1 MAEQVNNDTT
11 ATTASAAFKKGDF
24 KNMEMFKKAK
34 HHADS
39 VHNVII
45 QLQKDS
51 LVLAKDVEILKSENA
66 TLLAKVDQL
75 EAAKDYLTIQL
86 QQAKANQSPV
96 AALTSP
102 SGCAV
107 LIVLIIAIM
116 VIALKKGFSF
126 SKNGTVVAIGE
137 NKKEEQK

>member
-1 MAEQVNNDTT
+1 MAEQVNNDST
-11 ATTASAAFKKGDF
+11 ATEAPVAFKKGDF

-34 HHADS
+34 QHADS

-51 LVLAKDVEILKSENA
+51 LVLAKDVDVLKAENA
-66 TLLAKVDQL
+66 QLHAKVNQL
-75 EAAKDYLTIQL
+75 EAAKDSLTIQL

>member
-1 MAEQVNNDTT
+1 MAEQVNNDST

-24 KNMEMFKKAK
+24 KSMEIFKKAK
-34 HHADS
+34 QHADS

-75 EAAKDYLTIQL
+75 EAAKDSLAIQL
-86 QQAKANQSPV
+86 QQAKANQSPFTV
-96 AALTSP
+96 IASP

-107 LIVLIIAIM
+107 LIVLILAIM

>member
-39 VHNVII
+39 VQNVII

-51 LVLAKDVEILKSENA
+51 LVLAKDVENLRNENA

-75 EAAKDYLTIQL
+75 EADKANLTTQL
-86 QQAKANQSPV
+86 QDAKANQSPI
-96 AALTSP
+96 AAITSP

-116 VIALKKGFSF
+116 VIALKKGFSI

>member
-1 MAEQVNNDTT
+1 MAEQVKNDTT
-11 ATTASAAFKKGDF
+11 ATEAPVAFKKGDF

-34 HHADS
+34 QHADS
-39 VHNVII
+39 VQKVII

-51 LVLAKDVEILKSENA
+51 LLLAKDVQVLKIENA
-66 TLLAKVDQL
+66 NLKVKVDQL
-75 EAAKDYLTIQL
+75 EADKANLTTQL
-86 QQAKANQSPV
+86 QEAKANQSPV

>member
-1 MAEQVNNDTT
+1 MAEQVNNDST

-75 EAAKDYLTIQL
+75 EAANASLTTAL
-86 QQAKANQSPV
+86 QESRDKESPV
-96 AALTSP
+96 AAITSP

-107 LIVLIIAIM
+107 LVVLIIALTI
-116 VIALKKGFSF
+116 IALKKGFSI
-126 SKNGTVVAIGE
+126 SKGDACVSVGD
-137 NKKEEQK
+137 KKKDQN

>member
-1 MAEQVNNDTT
+1 MEEQVKNDTS
-11 ATTASAAFKKGDF
+11 TTTPTAFKQGDF

-39 VHNVII
+39 VQNVIVR
-45 QLQKDS
+45 LQKDS

-75 EAAKDYLTIQL
+75 EAANASLTTAL
-86 QQAKANQSPV
+86 QESRDKESPV
-96 AALTSP
+96 AAITSP

-107 LIVLIIAIM
+107 LVVLIIALT
-116 VIALKKGFSF
+116 VIALKKGFSI
-126 SKNGTVVAIGE
+126 SKGDACVSVGD
-137 NKKEEQK
+137 KKKDQN

>member
-75 EAAKDYLTIQL
+75 EAAKDSLTIQL

-107 LIVLIIAIM
+107 LIVLILAIM

>member
-1 MAEQVNNDTT
+1 MAEQVKNDTT
-11 ATTASAAFKKGDF
+11 ATEAPVAFKKGDF

-34 HHADS
+34 QHADS

-51 LVLAKDVEILKSENA
+51 LVLAKDVDVLKAENA
-66 TLLAKVDQL
+66 QLHAKVNQL
-75 EAAKDYLTIQL
+75 EAAKDSLTIQL

>member
-1 MAEQVNNDTT
+1 MEEQVKNDTS
-11 ATTASAAFKKGDF
+11 TTTPTAFKQGDF

-75 EAAKDYLTIQL
+75 EAANASLTTAL
-86 QQAKANQSPV
+86 QESRDKESPV
-96 AALTSP
+96 AAITSP

-107 LIVLIIAIM
+107 LVVLIIALT
-116 VIALKKGFSF
+116 VIALKKGFSI
-126 SKNGTVVAIGE
+126 SKGDACVSVGD
-137 NKKEEQK
+137 KKKDQN

>member
-1 MAEQVNNDTT
+1 MAEQVKTDST
-11 ATTASAAFKKGDF
+11 ATEAPVAFKKGDF

-34 HHADS
+34 QHADS
-39 VHNVII
+39 VHNLII

-51 LVLAKDVEILKSENA
+51 LVLAKDVDVLKAENA
-66 TLLAKVDQL
+66 QLHAKVNQL
-75 EAAKDYLTIQL
+75 EAAKDSLTIQL

>member
-1 MAEQVNNDTT
+1 MAELVNNDTT
-11 ATTASAAFKKGDF
+11 VTTAPTAFKKGDF

-39 VHNVII
+39 VQNVIV

-66 TLLAKVDQL
+66 MLLAKVDQL
-75 EAAKDYLTIQL
+75 EAANASLTTAL
-86 QQAKANQSPV
+86 QESQAKESPI
-96 AALTSP
+96 AAITSP

-107 LIVLIIAIM
+107 LVVLIIALT
-116 VIALKKGFSF
+116 VIALKKGFSI
-126 SKNGTVVAIGE
+126 SKGDACVSVGD
-137 NKKEEQK
+137 KKKDQE

>member
-75 EAAKDYLTIQL
+75 EAAKDSLTVQL

-126 SKNGTVVAIGE
+126 SKNGTVVASGD

>member
-1 MAEQVNNDTT
+1 MAEQVKNDTT
-11 ATTASAAFKKGDF
+11 ATEAPVAFKKGDF

-34 HHADS
+34 QHADS
-39 VHNVII
+39 VQKVII
-45 QLQKDS
+45 QLQMDS
-51 LVLAKDVEILKSENA
+51 LTLAKDVNVLKAENA
-66 TLLAKVDQL
+66 QLHAKVNQL
-75 EAAKDYLTIQL
+75 EAAKDSLTIQL

>member
-1 MAEQVNNDTT
+1 MAEQVKNDTT
-11 ATTASAAFKKGDF
+11 ATEAPVAFKKGDF

-34 HHADS
+34 QHADS
-39 VHNVII
+39 VQKVII
-45 QLQKDS
+45 QLQMDS
-51 LVLAKDVEILKSENA
+51 LTLAKDVNVLKAENA
-66 TLLAKVDQL
+66 QLHVKVNQL
-75 EAAKDYLTIQL
+75 EAAKDSLTMQL

>member
-1 MAEQVNNDTT
+1 MAEQVNNDST
-11 ATTASAAFKKGDF
+11 ATEAPVAFKKGDF

-34 HHADS
+34 QHADS

-45 QLQKDS
+45 QIQKDS
-51 LVLAKDVEILKSENA
+51 LLLAKDVQTLKVDTA
-66 TLLAKVDQL
+66 TLNAKIKQL
-75 EAAKDYLTIQL
+75 EADKANLTTQL
-86 QQAKANQSPV
+86 QDLREHQSPI
-96 AALTSP
+96 AAITSP

-107 LIVLIIAIM
+107 LIVLILAIM

-137 NKKEEQK
+137 NNKEEQK

>member
-11 ATTASAAFKKGDF
+11 ATEAPVAFKKGDF

-34 HHADS
+34 QHADS

-51 LVLAKDVEILKSENA
+51 LVLAKDVDVLKAENA
-66 TLLAKVDQL
+66 QLQVKINQL
-75 EAAKDYLTIQL
+75 EAEKANLMTQL
-86 QQAKANQSPV
+86 QDAKANQSPV

-107 LIVLIIAIM
+107 LIVLILAIM

>member
-1 MAEQVNNDTT
+1 MEEQVKNDTS
-11 ATTASAAFKKGDF
+11 TTTPTAFKQGDF

-75 EAAKDYLTIQL
+75 EAANASLTTAL
-86 QQAKANQSPV
+86 QESRDKESPV
-96 AALTSP
+96 AAITSP

-107 LIVLIIAIM
+107 LVVLIIALTI
-116 VIALKKGFSF
+116 IALKKGFSI
-126 SKNGTVVAIGE
+126 SKGDACVSVGD
-137 NKKEEQK
+137 KKKDQN

>member
-1 MAEQVNNDTT
+1 MAEQVNNDST

-24 KNMEMFKKAK
+24 KSMEMFKKAK
-34 HHADS
+34 QHADS

-45 QLQKDS
+45 QLQRDS
-51 LVLAKDVEILKSENA
+51 LSLAKDVQTLKVDTA
-66 TLLAKVDQL
+66 TLNAKIKQL
-75 EAAKDYLTIQL
+75 EADKANLTTQL
-86 QQAKANQSPV
+86 QDAKANQSPV

-107 LIVLIIAIM
+107 LIVLILAIM

>member
-66 TLLAKVDQL
+66 TLLAKVNQL
-75 EAAKDYLTIQL
+75 EAAKDSLTIQL

-116 VIALKKGFSF
+116 VIALKTGFSF

>member
-11 ATTASAAFKKGDF
+11 VTTAPTAFKKGDF

-39 VHNVII
+39 VQNVIV

-51 LVLAKDVEILKSENA
+51 LVLAKDVEVLKAENA
-66 TLLAKVDQL
+66 NLVAKVKFLDSTNKAMNDTLLACRDR
-75 EAAKDYLTIQL
+75 E
-86 QQAKANQSPV
+86 SPV
-96 AALTSP
+96 AALASP

-107 LIVLIIAIM
+107 LIVLIIALTI
-116 VIALKKGFSF
+116 IALKKGFSI
-126 SKNGTVVAIGE
+126 SKGDACVSVGD
-137 NKKEEQK
+137 KKKD

>member
-75 EAAKDYLTIQL
+75 EAAKDSLTVQL

-96 AALTSP
+96 AALPSP

>member
-51 LVLAKDVEILKSENA
+51 LVLAKDIEILKSENA
-66 TLLAKVDQL
+66 TLLAKVNQL
-75 EAAKDYLTIQL
+75 EAAKDSLTIQL

>member
-11 ATTASAAFKKGDF
+11 VTTAPTAFKKGDF

-39 VHNVII
+39 VQNVIV

-66 TLLAKVDQL
+66 MLLAKVDQL
-75 EAAKDYLTIQL
+75 EAANASLTTAL
-86 QQAKANQSPV
+86 QESQAKDSPI
-96 AALTSP
+96 AAITSP

-107 LIVLIIAIM
+107 LVVLIIALTI
-116 VIALKKGFSF
+116 IALKKGFSI
-126 SKNGTVVAIGE
+126 SKGDACVSVGD
-137 NKKEEQK
+137 KKKDQE

>member
-1 MAEQVNNDTT
+1 MAEQVNNDST

-66 TLLAKVDQL
+66 TLLAKVNQL
-75 EAAKDYLTIQL
+75 EAAKDSLTIQL

>member
-11 ATTASAAFKKGDF
+11 VTTAPTAFKKGDF

-39 VHNVII
+39 VQNVIV

-66 TLLAKVDQL
+66 MLLAKVDQL
-75 EAAKDYLTIQL
+75 EAANASLTTAL
-86 QQAKANQSPV
+86 QESQAKESPI
-96 AALTSP
+96 AAITSP

-107 LIVLIIAIM
+107 LVVLIIALTI
-116 VIALKKGFSF
+116 IALKKGFSI
-126 SKNGTVVAIGE
+126 SKGDACVSVGD
-137 NKKEEQK
+137 KKKDQE